1 MRLGRGDQT
10 EMSSVT
16 RSLSDTCASTPVR
29 LACLVAVASL
39 AACSSL
45 DSMTT
50 GDKVDYKTQ
59 AKQTSGLDV
68 PPDLTQLPRD
78 TRPAGGTVSAAQL
91 ASQPTAQRPVA
102 ATGNSVALSKAGE
115 VEFQRLGNSRWL
127 HSSQSP
133 EELWPQLKAFWVE
146 RGLQVESEDAAVGVM
161 ETNWAENRAKLPQDF
176 IRKAIGTMLD
186 SVYSTGERDMY
197 RTRVERNP
205 NGGTDIYI
213 AHRGMVEVYTNTQK
227 DDTAWQPRPSDP
239 ELESIMLSRLLLKLG
254 GKEDAAQ
261 AIASKQPQAQSTDS
275 RPAPVPRSLGDV
287 PNSIAL
293 NEGFDRAWRRVGQSL
308 DRHGFT
314 IEDRD
319 RKQGLF
325 FLRYADPSQAGKDE
339 PGFWSRLFGSDKG
352 ATSVRYRVSVKSE
365 GERSTVV
372 ILDDKGQQQ
381 TNDMAKRILQLL
393 LEDLR

>member
-1 MRLGRGDQT
+1 M
-10 EMSSVT
+10 T

-45 DSMTT
+45 DRITS
-50 GDKVDYKTQ
+50 GDKVDYKAQ
-59 AKQTSGLDV
+59 AKQTTGLDV

-91 ASQPTAQRPVA
+91 ASQPTAQRPLGAAPNTVA
-102 ATGNSVALSKAGE
+102 VAKAGE
-115 VEFQRLGNSRWL
+115 AEFQRLGNSRWI
-127 HSSQSP
+127 HSNLTP
-133 EELWPQLKAFWVE
+133 EELWPQLKAFWGE
-146 RGLQVESEDAAVGVM
+146 RGLQVESEDPAVGVM

-176 IRKAIGTMLD
+176 IRKSIGTILD
-186 SVYSTGERDMY
+186 SIYSTGERDKY
-197 RTRVERNP
+197 RTRVERSP

-213 AHRGMVEVYTNTQK
+213 AHRGMIEVYTNSQK
-227 DDTAWQPRPSDP
+227 DDTAWQPRPADP

-261 AIASKQPQAQSTDS
+261 AVAANQPVPQGFES
-275 RPAPVPRSLGDV
+275 RPAPTPRSLADV
-287 PNSIAL
+287 PNSIQL

-325 FLRYADPSQAGKDE
+325 FLRYADPNQAGKDE
-339 PGFWSRLFGSDKG
+339 PGFWSRLFGSDK
-352 ATSVRYRVSVKSE
+352 ATASVRYRVAVKSE

-381 TNDMAKRILQLL
+381 TNEMAKRILQLL

>member
-1 MRLGRGDQT
+1 
-10 EMSSVT
+10 MSSVT

-59 AKQTSGLDV
+59 AKQTTGLDV

-91 ASQPTAQRPVA
+91 ASQPTNAQRSSGAVSSA
-102 ATGNSVALSKAGE
+102 VALSKAGDA
-115 VEFQRLGNSRWL
+115 EFQRLGNSRWV
-127 HSSQSP
+127 HSSLTP

-146 RGLQVESEDAAVGVM
+146 RGLQVETEDPAVGVM
-161 ETNWAENRAKLPQDF
+161 ETNWAENRAKLPLDF
-176 IRKAIGTMLD
+176 IRKSIGTLLD
-186 SVYSTGERDMY
+186 SVYSTGERDKY

-261 AIASKQPQAQSTDS
+261 AVATAQQQPQAPET
-275 RPAPVPRSLGDV
+275 RPGAVPRSLADV

-325 FLRYADPSQAGKDE
+325 FLRYADPNQAGKDE
-339 PGFWSRLFGSDKG
+339 PGFWSRLFGSDK
-352 ATSVRYRVSVKSE
+352 ASTSVRYRVAVQSE
-365 GERSTVV
+365 GERSTVL

-381 TNDMAKRILQLL
+381 TNEMAKRILQLL
-393 LEDLR
+393 MEDLR

>member
-1 MRLGRGDQT
+1 
-10 EMSSVT
+10 MSSVT
-16 RSLSDTCASTPVR
+16 RSLPDSCASTPVR

-45 DSMTT
+45 DSITS

-59 AKQTSGLDV
+59 AKQTTGLDV
-68 PPDLTQLPRD
+68 PPDLTQLPRE
-78 TRPAGGTVSAAQL
+78 TRPVGGTVSAAQL
-91 ASQPTAQRPVA
+91 ATQPTAQRPTG
-102 ATGNSVALSKAGE
+102 ATPNTIALAKAGDVE
-115 VEFQRLGNSRWL
+115 VQRLGNTRWL
-127 HSSQSP
+127 HTSQTP
-133 EELWPQLKAFWVE
+133 EELWPQLKAFWGE
-146 RGLQVESEDAAVGVM
+146 RGLQVESDDPTIGVM
-161 ETNWAENRAKLPQDF
+161 ETNWAENRAKLPLDF
-176 IRKAIGTMLD
+176 IRKSIGTILD
-186 SVYSTGERDMY
+186 SIYSTGERDKY

-213 AHRGMVEVYTNTQK
+213 SHRGMIEVYTNSQK

-261 AIASKQPQAQSTDS
+261 AVVDNKVPPT
-275 RPAPVPRSLGDV
+275 PALDGRAAPTPRSLAEV
-287 PNSIAL
+287 PDSIQL

-325 FLRYADPSQAGKDE
+325 FLRYADPNQAGKEE
-339 PGFWSRLFGSDKG
+339 PGFWSRLFGGDKSAG
-352 ATSVRYRVSVKSE
+352 SVRYRVSVKSE

-381 TNDMAKRILQLL
+381 TNEMAKRILQLL

>member
-1 MRLGRGDQT
+1 
-10 EMSSVT
+10 MSSVT

-78 TRPAGGTVSAAQL
+78 TRPAGGTVSAAQM
-91 ASQPTAQRPVA
+91 ASQPTTAQRSSGAVP
-102 ATGNSVALSKAGE
+102 NSVALAKAGDA
-115 VEFQRLGNSRWL
+115 EFQRLGNSRWV
-127 HSSQSP
+127 HSSLTP

-146 RGLQVESEDAAVGVM
+146 RGLQVETEDPAVGVM
-161 ETNWAENRAKLPQDF
+161 ETNWAENRAKLPLDF
-176 IRKAIGTMLD
+176 IRKSVGTLLD
-186 SVYSTGERDMY
+186 SIYSTGERDKY

-261 AIASKQPQAQSTDS
+261 AVATAQPQAQAPET
-275 RPAPVPRSLGDV
+275 RPGPVPRSLADV

-325 FLRYADPSQAGKDE
+325 FLRYADPNQAGKEE
-339 PGFWSRLFGSDKG
+339 PGFWSRLFGSDK
-352 ATSVRYRVSVKSE
+352 ASTSVRYRVAVQSE
-365 GERSTVV
+365 GERSTVL

-381 TNDMAKRILQLL
+381 TNEMAKRILQLL
-393 LEDLR
+393 MEDLR